1 MSLDSKSTSSTQEL
15 CVENLP
21 RSAMLEE
28 KNISS
33 LLLNNSLVGYKIR
46 LKLFYFD
53 TEKVSLRSI
62 VATDK
67 FDTSLLLIPL

>member
-1 MSLDSKSTSSTQEL
+1 M
-15 CVENLP
+15 ENLP

-33 LLLNNSLVGYKIR
+33 LLLNNSLVGYKTR